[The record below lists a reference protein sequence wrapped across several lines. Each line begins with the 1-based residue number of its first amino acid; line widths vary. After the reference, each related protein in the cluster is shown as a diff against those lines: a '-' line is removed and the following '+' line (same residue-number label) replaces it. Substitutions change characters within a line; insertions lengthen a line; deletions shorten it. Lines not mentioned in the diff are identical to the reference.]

1 MVYKF
6 IQHYVD
12 NLLGFDACG
21 LRDEILQVHDGGA
34 SPRTLQGG
42 GGGQDVLLA
51 VDITRPLHTGATRWI
66 RQVLEQEFLT
76 GLLFQ
81 TYLCQHSCLAYL
93 VVAFYYFGVCAF
105 SIR

>member
-6 IQHYVD
+6 IQQYVD

-21 LRDEILQVHDGGA
+21 LRDELLQVTMEE
-34 SPRTLQGG
+34 P
-42 GGGQDVLLA
+42 LLVHFKVEEEA
-51 VDITRPLHTGATRWI
+51 GRIIGCRYHSSITHRCNTVDPSGI
-66 RQVLEQEFLT
+66 EQEFLT

-93 VVAFYYFGVCAF
+93 FVAFYYFGVCAF